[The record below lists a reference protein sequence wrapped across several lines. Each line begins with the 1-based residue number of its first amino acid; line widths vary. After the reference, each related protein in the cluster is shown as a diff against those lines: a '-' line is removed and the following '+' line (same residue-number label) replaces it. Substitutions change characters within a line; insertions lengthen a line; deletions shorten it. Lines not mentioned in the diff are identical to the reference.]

1 MLEISDMLSSLAD
14 NQKIMPP
21 VQRYHRML
29 LAHDGSEMS
38 DKALRHAA
46 YLAKAANANLV
57 ILNVVE
63 TDAIPSSSVLAF
75 MRPDVALEKAQGE
88 LREKLAGGV
97 KQMLDE
103 RVKAAKDATGLATIS
118 STVRFGRPA
127 EEIISEAEEGNHDI
141 VVMAS
146 AKITSP
152 IRILGSTARRVLD
165 STRKPVLIVHE

>member
-1 MLEISDMLSSLAD
+1 MLSSIAD
-14 NQKIMPP
+14 NQNIIPP
-21 VQRYHRML
+21 IQRYRRVL

-46 YLAKAANANLV
+46 FISKAANAELT
-57 ILNVVE
+57 ILNVIE
-63 TDAIPSSSVLAF
+63 TDDIPPSSVLAF
-75 MRPDVALEKAQGE
+75 MRPDVALEEAKDE
-88 LREKLAGGV
+88 LRGQLAGGV

-103 RVKAAKDATGLATIS
+103 RVKASKDATGLAIVS
-118 STVRFGRPA
+118 PKIRFGRPA
-127 EEIISEAEEGNHDI
+127 EEIISEAEEGDYDI

-146 AKITSP
+146 AKITST

>member
-1 MLEISDMLSSLAD
+1 MLSSTTNNRNIIPP
-14 NQKIMPP
+14 NQLYRK
-21 VQRYHRML
+21 VL

-46 YLAKAANANLV
+46 FISKATNAELA

-63 TDAIPSSSVLAF
+63 TDAIPPSSVLAF
-75 MRPDVALEKAQGE
+75 MRPDVALEQAKDE
-88 LREKLAGGV
+88 LRGQLSGGA
-97 KQMLDE
+97 KHMLDE
-103 RVKAAKDATGLATIS
+103 KVKASKDATGLATVS
-118 STVRFGRPA
+118 SMVRFGRAA
-127 EEIISEAEEGNHDI
+127 EEIISEAEGGNYDI

>member
-1 MLEISDMLSSLAD
+1 MLSSITN
-14 NQKIMPP
+14 NQNIITPP
-21 VQRYHRML
+21 VQQYRKVL

-46 YLAKAANANLV
+46 FISKAANAELA

-75 MRPDVALEKAQGE
+75 MRPEVALEKAKDE
-88 LREKLAGGV
+88 LREQLAVGV
-97 KQMLDE
+97 KHMLDE
-103 RVKAAKDATGLATIS
+103 RVKATKDATGLASVS
-118 STVRFGRPA
+118 SMVRFGRPA
-127 EEIISEAEEGNHDI
+127 EEIISAAEEGNYDI

-146 AKITSP
+146 AKITSL